1 MAAARIASPTQIP
14 EPAVARF
21 LFADTR
27 LAPFWLVLRV
37 YLGWQWLEAGW
48 GKLTNPAGV
57 WVGEKAGVAVTGFLK
72 GALTKTTGE
81 HPDVTGWYAWF
92 ISNVALPNAKVF
104 SYLVVFGEILVGLAL
119 ILGLFTGLA
128 AFFAGFM
135 NAAFLL
141 AGTVSANPWM
151 FIVATWLVLAWRTAG
166 YLGLDYFVLPRL
178 GMLFRGNS
186 NPPEVRIN

>member
-1 MAAARIASPTQIP
+1 MATARINPNTQVA
-14 EPAVARF
+14 EPSLARF
-21 LFADTR
+21 LFADVR
-27 LAPFWLVLRV
+27 LSPLWLVLRIW
-37 YLGWQWLEAGW
+37 LGWHWLEAGW

-57 WVGEKAGVAVTGFLK
+57 WVGEKAGAAISGFLN
-72 GALTKTTGE
+72 GALQKTTGD

-92 ISNVALPNAKVF
+92 IQNVALPNATLF

-119 ILGLFTGLA
+119 IAGLFTGIA
-128 AFFAGFM
+128 AFFGGFM

-166 YLGLDYFVLPRL
+166 YLGLDYWVLSWL
-178 GMLFRGNS
+178 GVRFNQRGEIPQRMN
-186 NPPEVRIN
+186 N

>member
-1 MAAARIASPTQIP
+1 MAAVRINTNLQVP
-14 EPAVARF
+14 EPRITRF
-21 LFADTR
+21 LFADVR
-27 LAPFWLVLRV
+27 LSPIWLVLRV

-48 GKLTNPAGV
+48 GKLNNPA
-57 WVGEKAGVAVTGFLK
+57 WVGDKAGVAVGGFLER
-72 GALTKTTGE
+72 ALTKTTGD

-92 ISNVALPNAKVF
+92 IQNVALPNKVLF
-104 SYLVVFGEILVGLAL
+104 SYLVTFGEILVGLAL

-141 AGTVSANPWM
+141 AGTVSSNPWM

-166 YLGLDYFVLPRL
+166 YIGLDYYVLPRL
-178 GMLFRGNS
+178 GVMFRRNTEPAS
-186 NPPEVRIN
+186 

>member
-1 MAAARIASPTQIP
+1 MATARFNTNIQIP
-14 EPAVARF
+14 EPGIARF
-21 LFADTR
+21 LFGDAR
-27 LAPFWLVLRV
+27 LSPLWLVLRI
-37 YLGWQWLEAGW
+37 YLGWHWLEAGW

-57 WVGEKAGVAVTGFLK
+57 WVGDKAGVAISGFLS
-72 GALTKTTGE
+72 GALKKTTGD

-92 ISNVALPNAKVF
+92 IQNVALPNAKVF
-104 SYLVVFGEILVGLAL
+104 SYLVTFGEILVGIAL
-119 ILGLFTGLA
+119 IIGLFTGLA
-128 AFFAGFM
+128 AFFAGLM

-178 GMLFRGNS
+178 GVWFGPRDKVGRTA
-186 NPPEVRIN
+186 PQ

>member
-1 MAAARIASPTQIP
+1 MTTAKITAPTQIP

-21 LFADTR
+21 LFSDTR
-27 LAPFWLVLRV
+27 LAPLWLILRV

-57 WVGEKAGVAVTGFLK
+57 WVGEKAGVALAAFLK

-92 ISNVALPNAKVF
+92 ISHVALPNAKAF

-128 AFFAGFM
+128 AFFGGFM

-151 FIVATWLVLAWRTAG
+151 FIVATWLVLAWRSAG
-166 YLGLDYFVLPRL
+166 YWGLDGWVLPRL
-178 GMLFRGNS
+178 GAFFGRGDRS
-186 NPPEVRIN
+186 PAG

>member
-1 MAAARIASPTQIP
+1 MATARINPNTQVA
-14 EPAVARF
+14 EPSLARF
-21 LFADTR
+21 LFADVR
-27 LAPFWLVLRV
+27 LSPLWLVLRIW
-37 YLGWQWLEAGW
+37 LGWHWLEAGW

-57 WVGEKAGVAVTGFLK
+57 WVGEKAGAAISGFLN
-72 GALTKTTGE
+72 GALQKTTGD

-92 ISNVALPNAKVF
+92 IQNIALPNATLF

-119 ILGLFTGLA
+119 IVGLFTGIA
-128 AFFAGFM
+128 AFFGGFM

-166 YLGLDYFVLPRL
+166 YLGLDYWVLAWL
-178 GMLFRGNS
+178 GVRFNQRGETPQRTTN
-186 NPPEVRIN
+186 